1 MEGATRFRIGPCER
15 ARQWSSLRLDE
26 ELSEVERG
34 LLERHLA
41 VCAECAR
48 FAAAVAATTDEVRAA
63 LLETPA
69 RRWAARSRAAAPPRR
84 GRVLV
89 ALVAA
94 ALLLGVLFG
103 SLRDR
108 PSAPPEEPA
117 TEIGLLTEDPSQL
130 RDVPRTPQREA
141 PRPRDDQQ
149 IPVFPPAH
157 T

>member
-1 MEGATRFRIGPCER
+1 MDGDTRFRIAPCER
-15 ARQWSSLRLDE
+15 ARQWSSLAVDD
-26 ELSEVERG
+26 ELSRIERE

-41 VCAECAR
+41 ACADCAR
-48 FAAAVAATTDEVRAA
+48 FDADVRAVTREVRAA
-63 LLETPA
+63 PLETPV
-69 RRWAARSRAAAPPRR
+69 RSWASRGEAEAPLRR

-108 PSAPPEEPA
+108 PAAPPAERGP
-117 TEIGLLTEDPSQL
+117 EIGLLTEDPSQL
-130 RDVPRTPQREA
+130 RQLPRTPTGEA
-141 PRPRDDQQ
+141 PRDDRD
-149 IPVFPPAH
+149 IPEYPPAH